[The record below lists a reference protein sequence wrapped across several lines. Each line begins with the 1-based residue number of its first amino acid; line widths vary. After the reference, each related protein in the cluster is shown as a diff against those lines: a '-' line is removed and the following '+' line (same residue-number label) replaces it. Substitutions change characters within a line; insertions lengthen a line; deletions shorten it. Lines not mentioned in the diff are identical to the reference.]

1 MLHTLPKLIYT
12 SQLSSLLRAR
22 ALILTNK
29 LYNVK
34 QSLMATIPKQRVSV
48 IGGGGNVGASTAF
61 ALIAKGV
68 PAEVLVVDVVDK
80 AAEGQALDISDAS
93 FMMPGTCRK
102 GSFKEA
108 GQSDVIIITAGA
120 RQQPGEPRSNLIDR
134 NYKIIKSIMDSLQP
148 IKSSAKILMVSN
160 PVDVL
165 TDIAQKTSGLP
176 RKQVIGS
183 GTYLDSGRLRNVL
196 SEITGVS
203 PTSIHA
209 YMLGEHGDNQFTG
222 WSSARIGGRPLLE
235 HPKMKNVNLDEIY
248 EKIQRK
254 AYVIIDAKGSTYY
267 GIGICAAT
275 LAEALLNNTSQVF
288 PVVNYVDNFGCYMSW
303 PAAIGCDGVEQS
315 FDVKLNK
322 EEDKKLQTAIAA
334 IKDACSKYD

>member
-1 MLHTLPKLIYT
+1 
-12 SQLSSLLRAR
+12 
-22 ALILTNK
+22 
-29 LYNVK
+29 
-34 QSLMATIPKQRVSV
+34 MASVPKQRVSV
-48 IGGGGNVGASTAF
+48 IGGGGNVGAATAF
-61 ALIAKGV
+61 SLIAKGV

-80 AAEGQALDISDAS
+80 AAEGQALDISDAA
-93 FMMPGTCRK
+93 FMMPGICRK
-102 GSFKEA
+102 GTFKEA
-108 GQSDVIIITAGA
+108 GQSDVIIVTAGA
-120 RQQPGEPRSNLIDR
+120 RQQPNEPRSALIDR

-148 IKSSAKILMVSN
+148 IKQTAKILMVSN

-176 RKQVIGS
+176 RNQVIGS
-183 GTYLDSGRLRNVL
+183 GTYLDSGRLRNAL

-235 HPKMKNVNLDEIY
+235 HPKMKEIDLDKIY
-248 EKIQRK
+248 EQIQRK
-254 AYVIIDAKGSTYY
+254 AYVIIEAKGSTYY

-275 LAEALLNNTSQVF
+275 IAEALLNNTNQVF
-288 PVVNYVDNFGCYMSW
+288 PIVNYVEKFGCYLSW

-315 FDVKLNK
+315 FDVKLDS
-322 EEDKKLQTAIAA
+322 EECKKLDSAINA
-334 IKDACSKYD
+334 IKEVCSKYN

>member
-1 MLHTLPKLIYT
+1 M
-12 SQLSSLLRAR
+12 S
-22 ALILTNK
+22 
-29 LYNVK
+29 
-34 QSLMATIPKQRVSV
+34 TIPKQRVSI
-48 IGGGGNVGASTAF
+48 IGGGGNVGAATAF

-80 AAEGQALDISDAS
+80 AAEGQALDIGDAS

-108 GQSDVIIITAGA
+108 GQSDVIVVTAGA

-148 IKSSAKILMVSN
+148 IKPTAKILMVSN

-183 GTYLDSGRLRNVL
+183 GTYLDSGRLRNAL

-209 YMLGEHGDNQFTG
+209 YMLGEHGDNQFTA
-222 WSSARIGGRPLLE
+222 WSTARIGGRPLLD
-235 HPKMKNVNLDEIY
+235 HPKMQGIDLDKIY

-275 LAEALLNNTSQVF
+275 IAEALLNNTSQVF
-288 PVVNYVDNFGCYMSW
+288 PVVNYVESRECYLSW
-303 PAAIGCDGVEQS
+303 PAAIGSDGVEQS
-315 FDVKLNK
+315 FDPHLNA
-322 EEDKKLQTAIAA
+322 EEEKKLQKAVLAIQEAT
-334 IKDACSKYD
+334 SKYE

>member
-1 MLHTLPKLIYT
+1 
-12 SQLSSLLRAR
+12 
-22 ALILTNK
+22 
-29 LYNVK
+29 
-34 QSLMATIPKQRVSV
+34 MATIPKQRVSV
-48 IGGGGNVGASTAF
+48 IGGGGNVGAATAF

-68 PAEVLVVDVVDK
+68 PAEVLVVDVAEK

-93 FMMPGTCRK
+93 FMMPGTCRR
-102 GSFKEA
+102 GTFKEA
-108 GQSDVIIITAGA
+108 GQSDVIIVTAGA
-120 RQQPGEPRSNLIDR
+120 RQQPNEPRSGLIDR
-134 NYKIIKSIMDSLQP
+134 NYSIIKSIMDSLQP
-148 IKSSAKILMVSN
+148 IKPTAKILMVSN

-176 RKQVIGS
+176 RHQVIGS
-183 GTYLDSGRLRNVL
+183 GTYLDSGRLRNAL

-209 YMLGEHGDNQFTG
+209 YMLGEHGDNQFTA

-235 HPKMKNVNLDEIY
+235 HPQMKDVDLDSVY

-288 PVVNYVDNFGCYMSW
+288 PVVNYVEKFGCYMSW
-303 PAAIGCDGVEQS
+303 PAAIGSDGVEQS
-315 FDVKLNK
+315 FDVKLNG
-322 EEDKKLQTAIAA
+322 EESKKLDAA
-334 IKDACSKYD
+334 INAIKETCSNYQ